1 MDKCKQGQAYNLM
14 LNQDFWW
21 QNGFMYPEEFPR
33 ILSESELLITQLNR
47 PEFDILRTMYEEF
60 HAMLLM
66 K

>member
-1 MDKCKQGQAYNLM
+1 MAEWVY
-14 LNQDFWW
+14 
-21 QNGFMYPEEFPR
+21 MYPEEFPR